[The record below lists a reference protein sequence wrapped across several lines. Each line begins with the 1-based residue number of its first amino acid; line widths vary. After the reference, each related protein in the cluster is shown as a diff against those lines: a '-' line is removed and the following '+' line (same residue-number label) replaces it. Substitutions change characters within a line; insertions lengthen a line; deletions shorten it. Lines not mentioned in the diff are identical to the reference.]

1 MKQLS
6 YLHKPMLNRNILITG
21 GSGSQYA
28 ADILDRFL
36 VEGANVHV
44 LTRDIKNSE
53 KKLLDKILIYK
64 NQLRLYEVDYSNF
77 ESLEIAVSIAARKFG
92 IDALINCA
100 ATAKIGRVEDVS
112 MSDWNEVFHIN
123 VGIPLTLSKLAAPFL
138 RESELGSIL
147 NISSIYG
154 QRSPKHFIYGDS
166 GLNSP
171 LNYGASKA
179 ALEYMTKY
187 LATYWAPQIR
197 VNALVPGGFYAGQPK
212 GFVSK
217 YVDYVPMRRMAE
229 KGDLGGAALF
239 LCGQDAK
246 YITGQCLL
254 VDGGWTC
261 W

>member
-1 MKQLS
+1 MIDK
-6 YLHKPMLNRNILITG
+6 HILITG

-36 VEGANVHV
+36 SEGANVHI
-44 LTRDIKNSE
+44 LTRDIEGSK
-53 KKLLDKILIYK
+53 KKLSKKILIHK
-64 NQLRLYEVDYSNF
+64 SLINLYEVDYEKY
-77 ESLEIAVSIAARKFG
+77 ESLEKAVYSAAKKSG

-100 ATAKIGRVEDVS
+100 ATAKIGRVEDIS
-112 MSDWNEVFHIN
+112 MDDWNAVFHLN
-123 VGIPLTLSKLAAPFL
+123 VNVPLVLSKLTAPFL
-138 RESELGSIL
+138 RKSEFGCIL

-154 QRSPKHFIYGDS
+154 ERSPKHFIYGDS

-179 ALEYMTKY
+179 ALQYMTKY
-187 LATYWAPQIR
+187 LATYWSPDIR
-197 VNALVPGGFYAGQPK
+197 VNALVPGGFYAGQSK
-212 GFVSK
+212 DFVSE
-217 YVDYVPMRRMAE
+217 YVNFVPMKRMAE
-229 KGDLGGAALF
+229 KGDLGGAAVF